1 MSFLIELTSS
11 CGAEMIR
18 GAVFAMLL
26 ASAEGF
32 RPAQPSGSA
41 RVQVVMGSRVQGV
54 MDWGARRQWIGDH
67 RPQLLNALPALILG
81 LAVACADPHTAAA
94 VSGGGKDF
102 ASAYLRGRD
111 FSQGDYKSK
120 DFSGCDAQDVSF
132 VGSKLV
138 GARFYKADIAR
149 ADFTSADLTSASL
162 EDTSLDG
169 AVLKDAVLASAYLSQ
184 SVEAVKNI
192 AGADFSEAVMR
203 PDVQQRLCKREDA
216 TGKNPATGVT
226 TRESLMCPD

>member
-1 MSFLIELTSS
+1 
-11 CGAEMIR
+11 
-18 GAVFAMLL
+18 
-26 ASAEGF
+26 
-32 RPAQPSGSA
+32 
-41 RVQVVMGSRVQGV
+41 
-54 MDWGARRQWIGDH
+54 MDWGARRQWIGD
-67 RPQLLNALPALILG
+67 RPPILNALPALLLG